1 MKKKGF
7 AFYSLFLIAAGLSAQ
22 SHTDAAGGNASGSG
36 GSISYSV
43 GQIDYRTKSGTGGV
57 ITEGVQQP
65 YEITEITTG
74 INEPTNTSSF
84 SAVAFPNPTSG
95 TVELQISSSTG
106 SDQFTYELFDINGNS
121 IKQGSITGNTARIN
135 MASLSGGTYFLRVVS
150 SDKAVKTFRI
160 IKTI

>member
-7 AFYSLFLIAAGLSAQ
+7 VFYSLFLLAAGLSAQ

-36 GSISYSV
+36 GSVSYSI
-43 GQIDYRTKSGTGGV
+43 GQIDYTTKKGTGGV
-57 ITEGVQQP
+57 MTEGVQQP
-65 YEITEITTG
+65 YEITVVTTG
-74 INEPTNTSSF
+74 IDQPSNSL

-106 SDQFTYELFDINGNS
+106 SDQFTYELFDISGNS

-135 MASLSGGTYFLRVVS
+135 MASLSGGIYFLRVVS

-160 IKTI
+160 VKTI